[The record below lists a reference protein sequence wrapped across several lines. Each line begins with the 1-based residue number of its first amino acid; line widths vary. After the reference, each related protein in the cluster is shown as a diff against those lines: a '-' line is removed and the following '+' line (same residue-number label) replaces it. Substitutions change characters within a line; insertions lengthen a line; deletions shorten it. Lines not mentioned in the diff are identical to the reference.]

1 MTDPKVF
8 SIAPRLIKN
17 TQEQSRVHTSHK
29 AISIVIMQYV
39 KVRSKRITFFFAKTK
54 FKSRV
59 FLRQTWSNK
68 LSNSNFQAILHKL
81 SKRSPRDNAL
91 LLTNTTALFILPNAV
106 VSTKRFIAVVM
117 KPVQSTAHA
126 ANRKFGSMNIIGSPY
141 DSVPSDPI
149 HPSDS
154 DHTIAKKTPI
164 YT

>member
-17 TQEQSRVHTSHK
+17 TQEQLRVHTSHK
-29 AISIVIMQYV
+29 AISIV
-39 KVRSKRITFFFAKTK
+39 RSKRITFFFDKTK